1 MISEKNELVS
11 MQNELE
17 ELTNR
22 VYKNIRKLLDV
33 KTKEEIVVDIDRILD
48 LEKQILVLRTKKES
62 VI

>member
-33 KTKEEIVVDIDRILD
+33 KTK
-48 LEKQILVLRTKKES
+48 
-62 VI
+62 